1 MVESLSSTVVPNLV
15 FIIYIFF
22 RLCGVIDSTFLSDI
36 NMVDFAV
43 SNVGEIWILNWSSTL
58 VRV

>member
-1 MVESLSSTVVPNLV
+1 
-15 FIIYIFF
+15 
-22 RLCGVIDSTFLSDI
+22 
-36 NMVDFAV
+36 MVDFAV